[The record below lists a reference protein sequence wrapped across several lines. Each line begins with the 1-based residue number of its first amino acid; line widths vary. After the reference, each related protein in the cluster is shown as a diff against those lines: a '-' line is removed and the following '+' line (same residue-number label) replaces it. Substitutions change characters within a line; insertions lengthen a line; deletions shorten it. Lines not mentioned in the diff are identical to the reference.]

1 MRLPRLRVKCMPVL
15 LVVITLLLGA
25 CAQSPLQPSSTAM
38 RPPPADIPRIEPDG
52 QVEPDEVPEEAID
65 RLADMPGDRKLPAL
79 NGKTEQIDCK
89 SGIEDVHAR
98 MAIEAR
104 GGQIASFAFYSKRK
118 PRTCSLDVNRDSP
131 YVKWRQTA
139 DGATRVQTL
148 HGPILIRTLRDGYEF
163 EFRNVSRQKICG
175 MEGALNGTM
184 TIHRKGNKTEC
195 SVAGLLDR
203 GSWQRSA
210 ALRTPASSN

>member
-1 MRLPRLRVKCMPVL
+1 MRLSRWSAKGMPVV

-25 CAQSPLQPSSTAM
+25 CARAPLQPPSMVM

-52 QVEPDEVPEEAID
+52 QVEPDDVPDEQD
-65 RLADMPGDRKLPAL
+65 RLADVPGDQQLPLPTGKL
-79 NGKTEQIDCK
+79 EQIDCK
-89 SGIEDVHAR
+89 AGIEDVHAR

-104 GGQIASFAFYSKRK
+104 GGQVASFAFYSKRK
-118 PRTCSLDVNRDSP
+118 PRTCSLDVARDTP
-131 YVKWRQTA
+131 YVKWRRTA

-163 EFRNVSRQKICG
+163 EFRNVARQKICG

-184 TIHRKGNKTEC
+184 TIHRKGTKTEC
-195 SVAGLLDR
+195 SVAGLLDQR
-203 GSWQRSA
+203 DGSDRIATLGKA
-210 ALRTPASSN
+210 AAH